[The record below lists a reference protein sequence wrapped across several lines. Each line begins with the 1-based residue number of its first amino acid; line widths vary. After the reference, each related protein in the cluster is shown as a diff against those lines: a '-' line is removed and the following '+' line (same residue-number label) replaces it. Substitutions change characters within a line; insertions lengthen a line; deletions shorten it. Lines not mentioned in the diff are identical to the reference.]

1 MGQCLLILAISLLGQ
16 FLSDLISFPIPKT
29 IIASLILFVLLE
41 LKVVKVDYLRG
52 ILDICRKNL
61 AFFFMPVGV
70 AIMTK
75 LGERPS
81 MDYLKVLIVM
91 IISTCVIMIVTG
103 KATDIIIGIQ
113 EKIFKRND
121 KGGDNKSVDF

>member
-81 MDYLKVLIVM
+81 MDYLKV
-91 IISTCVIMIVTG
+91 MIVTG

-121 KGGDNKSVDF
+121 KGGDNK